1 MWKKVL
7 AVICIPVA
15 LLFTVS
21 AVQVAV
27 SSADWSTDGTLA
39 YRLSFY
45 AGLIIAQLIAG
56 VVLFFWWRWI
66 IRTLRRPRGSAPHQL
81 GCRARADA
89 QVFPECLW
97 VSGPLARRD

>member
-1 MWKKVL
+1 MLLSPTTLASMWKRVL

-21 AVQVAV
+21 AVQVTV
-27 SSADWSTDGTLA
+27 TSVDWSTDGTLA

-45 AGLIIAQLIAG
+45 AGLIIVPLISG

-66 IRTLRRPRGSAPHQL
+66 IRTLRRPRGSIK
-81 GCRARADA
+81 
-89 QVFPECLW
+89 E
-97 VSGPLARRD
+97 